1 MNNSQNNYITL
12 KDTFNKNNYNISD
25 QGKIK

>member
-1 MNNSQNNYITL
+1 MNNSQNNHILL
-12 KDTFNKNNYNISD
+12 KDTFTKNNYNISD